1 MPAIRRGDPNF
12 PGGDIP
18 VDPPSGARHVG
29 VPGAAA
35 QAETEEADSTPE
47 TVRSFLLR
55 IEELLEHPKYAHHE
69 MALRALAS
77 EIEERQSVSPLDEHR
92 LAEIVDPLLLQE
104 AQTLAGLE
112 MPAAKLRMPMLAA
125 ALRAAQPPRLP
136 GMVLEAEGIAQR
148 AAEILAERLAEQIWK
163 KRKKDLLGLVND
175 ERVKELFAGLLVEK
189 LRRGFEE

>member
-69 MALRALAS
+69 MALRALGS
-77 EIEERQSVSPLDEHR
+77 EIKERQSVSPLDEHR

-112 MPAAKLRMPMLAA
+112 MPAAKLRMP
-125 ALRAAQPPRLP
+125 RAAPVRAVPQQ
-136 GMVLEAEGIAQR
+136 GMILEAESIAQR

>member
-29 VPGAAA
+29 VPDAAA
-35 QAETEEADSTPE
+35 QAETAEEADSTPE

-77 EIEERQSVSPLDEHR
+77 EIKERQSVSPLDEHR

-125 ALRAAQPPRLP
+125 AVRTVPRQ
-136 GMVLEAEGIAQR
+136 GMILEAESIAQR